1 MFSSS
6 QTVFNNRKYHVAWKK
21 NFGYGCKPPSFI
33 VRLGFKSNSWSI
45 LNTFPMPLHS
55 GQAPRGELKENILGS
70 ISGSDKLQFGHEN
83 FSENKCSSFCIC
95 KSTSPSDKLVLC
107 STLFDNLVRRFAI
120 KTWSLRSL
128 FFSESVSM
136 IVSIVCLL
144 VLIRSFSSVRSII

>member
-1 MFSSS
+1 
-6 QTVFNNRKYHVAWKK
+6 
-21 NFGYGCKPPSFI
+21 
-33 VRLGFKSNSWSI
+33 
-45 LNTFPMPLHS
+45 MPLHS

-95 KSTSPSDKLVLC
+95 ISTSPSDKLVLC

-144 VLIRSFSSVRSII
+144 VLIRSISSVRSII